1 MKTPHHTL
9 CRLFQFEG
17 DRRRGDPARDE
28 EEAAAAAAAAAEEVN
43 VLGLFGVFVRD
54 DLKHKRRTIK

>member
-1 MKTPHHTL
+1 MKTLNHTL

-17 DRRRGDPARDE
+17 DRRRGDPARDK
-28 EEAAAAAAAAAEEVN
+28 EEAAAAAAAEEEVN